1 MEFCFKLYSARFI
14 IKWTVIRCIIIG
26 ISTSLKHFFV
36 RWCPKM
42 RNFDVTHTK
51 SRNIAVSFLFHGI
64 LFQVIH
70 CQIHNL
76 MGCHSMYHN
85 VDYFIMWYSG
95 NQKKLNFKEKL
106 RFYQNSA
113 LLWHL
118 KTLINFPQ
126 KLHFYY
132 TCHKTTFPHYY
143 ILKFTFSFFS
153 THPIVHVF
161 QTNFIDLLC

>member
-1 MEFCFKLYSARFI
+1 M
-14 IKWTVIRCIIIG
+14 
-26 ISTSLKHFFV
+26 
-36 RWCPKM
+36 WCPIM
-42 RNFDVTHTK
+42 RNFDVVHTK
-51 SRNIAVSFLFHGI
+51 SRNKAVSFLFHGI
-64 LFQVIH
+64 LLQVIH
-70 CQIHNL
+70 YQIHNL

-85 VDYFIMWYSG
+85 LDYFIMWYSG

-118 KTLINFPQ
+118 KTLINFPK

-132 TCHKTTFPHYY
+132 TCHNTTFPHYY

-153 THPIVHVF
+153 THPTDQFVTLHVINCIDVHSVKIPKSRRVFVVIVADTVAM
-161 QTNFIDLLC
+161 

>member
-1 MEFCFKLYSARFI
+1 
-14 IKWTVIRCIIIG
+14 
-26 ISTSLKHFFV
+26 
-36 RWCPKM
+36 M

-51 SRNIAVSFLFHGI
+51 SRNKAVSFLFHGI
-64 LFQVIH
+64 LLQVIH

-95 NQKKLNFKEKL
+95 NQKKLNLKEKL

-113 LLWHL
+113 LLWNL
-118 KTLINFPQ
+118 KTLTNFPQ

-153 THPIVHVF
+153 THPIDQPEVVLNLWF
-161 QTNFIDLLC
+161 LTTEV